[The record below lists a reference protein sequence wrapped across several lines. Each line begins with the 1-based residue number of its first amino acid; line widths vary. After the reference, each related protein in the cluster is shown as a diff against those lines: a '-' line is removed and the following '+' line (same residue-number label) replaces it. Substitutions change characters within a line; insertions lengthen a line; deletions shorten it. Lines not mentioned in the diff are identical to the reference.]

1 MLYNCDAGEDT
12 RVFWTARISNQS
24 VLKEIKRDYSLKGLA
39 LKLQYL
45 GHLMQRADSLEKE
58 PYTGKD
64 WRQKEKGAAQ
74 DEMVR

>member
-24 VLKEIKRDYSLKGLA
+24 VLKEIKHDYSLKGLA

-45 GHLMQRADSLEKE
+45 GHLMQRADSLEQLSNAIK
-58 PYTGKD
+58 TLNIKF
-64 WRQKEKGAAQ
+64 KHKIKH
-74 DEMVR
+74 